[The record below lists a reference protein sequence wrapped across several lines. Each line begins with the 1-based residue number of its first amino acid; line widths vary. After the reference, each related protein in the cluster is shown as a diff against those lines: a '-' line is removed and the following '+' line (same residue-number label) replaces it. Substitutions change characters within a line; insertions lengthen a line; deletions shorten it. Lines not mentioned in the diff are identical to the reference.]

1 MKVYNVGPDQEH
13 PGNEYDE
20 KFVWMVV
27 CYESYDEYSGG
38 GEAVALGYDGM
49 LYFKGL
55 SHCSCYGP
63 FEELENGQFE
73 KVSVEDYLKSDSIH
87 DIDTENNKIRNKVI
101 KLLGEKKV
109 DDTKYVL
116 TFQDAFY
123 NSFFFKRD
131 AESCPCIDDAT
142 LMSLDEAEKAYES
155 ILKTATRS
163 FGWHIW
169 SVKFVPQL
177 CEENT
182 RHKIK
187 TEIVPVPVRSPFTT
201 PFSKI
206 SPSRAW
212 YCLSKLFISVY
223 ILHFRTCLLIS
234 IS

>member
-1 MKVYNVGPDQEH
+1 MQVYNVGPDEEH
-13 PGNEYDE
+13 PGNEYNE

-27 CYESYDEYSGG
+27 DYTRFDYEGY
-38 GEAVALGYDGM
+38 GEAVALGHDGM

-55 SHCSCYGP
+55 DHCSCYGP

-87 DIDTENNKIRNKVI
+87 DTDTENSKIRNKVI

-116 TFQDAFY
+116 TFQDVTFQHVDS
-123 NSFFFKRD
+123 NRLFFRRD
-131 AESCPCIDDAT
+131 AESCPWIGDAT

-163 FGWHIW
+163 LGWEIW

-177 CEENT
+177 GEKNT
-182 RHKIK
+182 RRTIK
-187 TEIVPVPVRSPFTT
+187 AEIQALEKEIERL
-201 PFSKI
+201 KKQ
-206 SPSRAW
+206 
-212 YCLSKLFISVY
+212 L
-223 ILHFRTCLLIS
+223 
-234 IS
+234 

>member
-1 MKVYNVGPDQEH
+1 MQVYNVGPDEEN

-27 CYESYDEYSGG
+27 WYERLEYEGN

-55 SHCSCYGP
+55 GHCSCYGP
-63 FEELENGQFE
+63 FDQEYGGFEESI
-73 KVSVEDYLKSDSIH
+73 SVEDYLKSDSIH
-87 DIDTENNKIRNKVI
+87 DTDTQNSWVRDKVI

-116 TFQDAFY
+116 TFQ
-123 NSFFFKRD
+123 NVNNRFFFRYD
-131 AESCPCIDDAT
+131 AESCPWIGDAT

-163 FGWHIW
+163 FGWEIW

-177 CEENT
+177 GKKNT
-182 RHKIK
+182 RHTIK
-187 TEIVPVPVRSPFTT
+187 AEIQALEKEIERL
-201 PFSKI
+201 KKQ
-206 SPSRAW
+206 
-212 YCLSKLFISVY
+212 L
-223 ILHFRTCLLIS
+223 
-234 IS
+234 

>member
-13 PGNEYDE
+13 PGNEYNE
-20 KFVWMVV
+20 KFVWMVIY
-27 CYESYDEYSGG
+27 YENYNEYEGG
-38 GEAVALGYDGM
+38 GEAVALGHDGM

-87 DIDTENNKIRNKVI
+87 DTDTENNKIRNKVI

-116 TFQDAFY
+116 TFQDVDS
-123 NSFFFKRD
+123 NRFFFKKNHT
-131 AESCPCIDDAT
+131 ATCSHLDDAT

-155 ILKTATRS
+155 ILKTAMRS
-163 FGWHIW
+163 FSWEIW

-177 CEENT
+177 GEKNT
-182 RHKIK
+182 RHTIK
-187 TEIVPVPVRSPFTT
+187 AEIQALE
-201 PFSKI
+201 KEI
-206 SPSRAW
+206 E
-212 YCLSKLFISVY
+212 KLKKQ
-223 ILHFRTCLLIS
+223 L
-234 IS
+234 